1 MSAWI
6 SQKVRRKFLDTFI
19 AHGHEEV
26 PSSSLVPAND
36 PTLLFANAGMNQ
48 FKDIFTGKTQRRAR
62 APAARK
68 SACAPAASTTI

>member
-1 MSAWI
+1 MSDWI

-48 FKDIFTGKTQRRAR
+48 FKDIFTGKTQRPRSRAC
-62 APAARK
+62 
-68 SACAPAASTTI
+68 S